1 MLIIPGALG
10 ILLALAGFTQI
21 SMTMP
26 YWQVLGLHT
35 LLMVS
40 LAAAF
45 TPVFTLGLGALP
57 EHLYPHGSSM
67 LGTLQQVSAALG
79 TALVVTVMAGRADS
93 RVAAGVP
100 AALAQLDGMRLAFVL
115 SGALALV
122 MVGIAFL
129 LPKRPAAPEAAA
141 ALDASGTAAREPE
154 KAELVL
160 EPAC

>member
-1 MLIIPGALG
+1 
-10 ILLALAGFTQI
+10 
-21 SMTMP
+21 
-26 YWQVLGLHT
+26 
-35 LLMVS
+35 
-40 LAAAF
+40 
-45 TPVFTLGLGALP
+45 
-57 EHLYPHGSSM
+57 
-67 LGTLQQVSAALG
+67 
-79 TALVVTVMAGRADS
+79 
-93 RVAAGVP
+93 
-100 AALAQLDGMRLAFVL
+100 MRLAFVL